1 MKRTFALILSL
12 CLILIL
18 SACGK
23 TNPAP
28 TPEPTVAVT
37 EAPTPT
43 PEPTPEPTPAPTP
56 DPLPLQPDLP
66 PVHDEALDKILD
78 ATLSVYPG
86 SAGTSLRAA
95 RVAAWLLDW
104 GAETKLTD
112 DEIYSAVGT
121 WMDRQSDENLR
132 IFLESILSVYDRS
145 YDLRGEHAE
154 ELMADAG
161 IESSL
166 YPWNDR
172 AVRAVFSGFV
182 RRKIHSP
189 VCTRRFNQR
198 FLKNLPRRSSAQA
211 SA

>member
-12 CLILIL
+12 CLIFIL

-28 TPEPTVAVT
+28 TPKPTVAVT

-56 DPLPLQPDLP
+56 EPLPLQPDLP

-132 IFLESILSVYDRS
+132 VFLESILSVYDRS

-172 AVRAVFSGFV
+172 AVRAVEMVSYACGL
-182 RRKIHSP
+182 R
-189 VCTRRFNQR
+189 
-198 FLKNLPRRSSAQA
+198 
-211 SA
+211 